1 MTIFRWTTLVSWLW
15 NTKSTDFYYWL
26 LKMLLSFCCCFVMV
40 DALWSIINDL
50 SQVAPNQVF
59 QKFKPWYC
67 ATDRSEVEEVG
78 FDISVRDRTT
88 YPLKLFENFGYV
100 LYLPLRWKALGHVVL
115 LLRGTIKRNYGDVIA
130 AQKGRKLILTLQ
142 GFHVI
147 QHKRSVN
154 LYLTKK
160 KAIACCMFFFPQKNT
175 FKT

>member
-1 MTIFRWTTLVSWLW
+1 MIMNYLYPLKAWVST
-15 NTKSTDFYYWL
+15 NNGCCQ
-26 LKMLLSFCCCFVMV
+26 MLLSFCCCFVMV
-40 DALWSIINDL
+40 DALWSNFNDL
-50 SQVAPNQVF
+50 SLLHPIKCSRSLNRDIALV
-59 QKFKPWYC
+59 
-67 ATDRSEVEEVG
+67 DRSEVEEVG